1 LERLNVADL
10 DKWTGAVRPIFFSD
24 WVTRRVCE
32 KIAQSVT
39 QTIFVKIDTQ
49 PELWLYVEVAKKY
62 GLLLQIKNC
71 PEKTIAR

>member
-1 LERLNVADL
+1 
-10 DKWTGAVRPIFFSD
+10 
-24 WVTRRVCE
+24 VTRRVCE